1 MRGEF
6 FSMTNYTKKNMSLQ
20 GHNGH
25 NAEKSASLNIK
36 DEILSKIQTNM
47 TIEEAS
53 SIVAK
58 EVSEKFKIE
67 TESTEIEKS
76 KKWDAKKAQ
85 NEKYSTLLDEHAFSE
100 TMRERISGCGNTLA
114 FALNSEDGKLQLH
127 QAFFCKNRLC
137 PYCAWRRALK
147 TSHVAREVVQMIS
160 DSKKYKNSPW
170 LFLTLTLKN
179 CEASEVREMIRLMN
193 KALLKLFRRKKFK
206 NFVLGYMKTIEV
218 TYNAEDDTYHPH
230 LHVLILVTSTYFK
243 GDNYVKQSEWALD
256 WQKATKVD
264 YTPIVNVKRVRR
276 KITASE
282 TQLEHEGKEF
292 TSVDFKDD
300 YSAAVAEVVKYQ
312 VKPSDYLDIEDTKQ
326 AKDVIA
332 ILNKELKNAR
342 FISFSGVL
350 KEYREKIQD
359 EAKAEAGGDSE
370 KEDDMTPLRIF
381 DWYTQQ
387 SKYRARSAQG

>member
-1 MRGEF
+1 
-6 FSMTNYTKKNMSLQ
+6 MSLQ
-20 GHNGH
+20 GH
-25 NAEKSASLNIK
+25 NAEKSACLNIE
-36 DEILSKIQTNM
+36 DEILSKIQTDM

-53 SIVAK
+53 ATVAK
-58 EVSEKFKIE
+58 EVAEKFKIE

-100 TMRERISGCGNTLA
+100 TMRERIAGCGNTLA

-179 CEASEVREMIRLMN
+179 CEASEVRDTIKLMN

-276 KITASE
+276 KTTASE

-312 VKPSDYLDIEDTKQ
+312 VKPADYLDIEDTKQ

-359 EAKAEAGGDSE
+359 EAKAEGNGDNE

-381 DWYTQQ
+381 DWHTQQ